1 MKHCDKNKLVFLL
14 EGIVVGRIGLEDAMR
29 EIIIFENN
37 TADTIVMSACHE
49 LRHFCI
55 DADLR
60 ARDHAYDTLMKKRL
74 TDFVVK
80 LRNADN
86 VKP

>member
-1 MKHCDKNKLVFLL
+1 MKHCDKDKLAFLL
-14 EGIVVGRIGLEDAMR
+14 EGSVEGRIGLEEVMR
-29 EIIIFENN
+29 EITMFEN
-37 TADTIVMSACHE
+37 TKSDTVVTSACHE
-49 LRHFCI
+49 LRHFHI

-74 TDFVVK
+74 NEFIGK
-80 LRNADN
+80 LRRVDN